1 MHNLIE
7 YSDNYLKL
15 STSLCQFRRDEPGN
29 VITESES
36 FKFKWKL
43 LENTNS
49 EGIMIAKTTI
59 PLKLTNFW
67 RTFEMLLTSCGI
79 SLILTWLANCVISEG
94 EWETNFAITNPNFYV
109 PIVTLSIKIIRNYCS
124 N

>member
-1 MHNLIE
+1 MYNLIE
-7 YSDNYLKL
+7 FSDNYPK
-15 STSLCQFRRDEPGN
+15 SSRSLCKFWRDEPGN
-29 VITESES
+29 VITKSES

-49 EGIMIAKTTI
+49 EGIMNAKTTI
-59 PLKLTNFW
+59 PLKLSNFW
-67 RTFEMLLTSCGI
+67 RTFEMRLTSCGI
-79 SLILTWLANCVISEG
+79 SLILTWSANCVISEG

-109 PIVTLSIKIIRNYCS
+109 PIVTLSIMIIQNYCS